1 MREATGISV
10 TSDVRRDLLASAAA
24 FKTEAAVVW
33 EYVANSL
40 QYIERGIS
48 PKVQVTLKPRLMT
61 IEVSDNGSGM
71 DAKGL
76 EHFFRMHGENL
87 ERLRGRP
94 GRGKFGTGKSASFGI
109 AKRLHVDTRRGG
121 LRNVVE
127 LTREMIDASKGD
139 EIPISWRV
147 RNEETDLPNGT
158 TVTIGEVVLERLNTS
173 AVIEYIERHLQ
184 AYRTVSPE
192 VAVNDHL
199 CEYREPEVQ
208 EDYLF
213 RPSQSQADVIGEV
226 QLCINVAKAP
236 LPEEDQGVAITSAPG
251 SLVAVERA
259 GVERKEFGS
268 YLFGSVEVPRLEKND
283 SPLEAY
289 DSSRSL
295 ALNPAHPVSS
305 TLISFIGAKLE
316 EVRAKLVARAREARK
331 SEQTRRLA
339 READKI
345 AEILNKDFETVRHRL
360 QEIRA
365 ASASR
370 GPASSPFGN
379 SGEGGQET
387 GEWVAGVELPGELF
401 ETNAGEEG
409 RGRKGRKPPMIT
421 PSGYPSDSG
430 SGSVDPAGG
439 SSGRRRKPRG
449 GFKVEYKNLG
459 KDELRSV
466 YDSSALTILINLD
479 HPVVAAA
486 LGDGN
491 VEDTGFK
498 RLSYEVA
505 FSEYAMALG
514 YETAR
519 EDPDIPAD
527 DLLYEVRA
535 SLNRVSVAAASL
547 YRS

>member
-1 MREATGISV
+1 MREVIGLRV
-10 TSDVRRDLLASAAA
+10 TSDVRRDILASAAA

-40 QYIERGIS
+40 QYLDRGVS
-48 PKVQVTLKPRLMT
+48 PKVQVTIKPRLRT
-61 IEVSDNGSGM
+61 IEVSDNGAGM
-71 DAKGL
+71 DAQGL
-76 EHFFRMHGENL
+76 EHFFRMHAENL

-94 GRGKFGTGKSASFGI
+94 GRGKFGTGKSAAFGI
-109 AKRLHVDTRRGG
+109 AQRLVVDTRRAG

-127 LTREMIDASKGD
+127 LTRDMINASKGD
-139 EIPISWRV
+139 EIPLAWRV
-147 RNEETDLPNGT
+147 RNEETVLANGT
-158 TVTIGEVVLERLNTS
+158 TVTIGDILLERLNTS

-192 VAVNDHL
+192 VAVNDHV

-208 EDYLF
+208 EEYVF
-213 RPSQSQADVIGEV
+213 KPSQSQADVIGTVE
-226 QLCINVAKAP
+226 LCIRVAKAP
-236 LPEEDQGVAITSAPG
+236 LPDEEQGVAITSAPG

-259 GVERKEFGS
+259 GVDRKEFGS
-268 YLFGSVEVPRLEKND
+268 YLLGSVEVPRLENNE
-283 SPLEAY
+283 SPLEPY

-295 ALNPAHPVSS
+295 TLNPAHPVASV
-305 TLISFIGAKLE
+305 LISFVGAKLE
-316 EVRAKLVARAREARK
+316 EVRSQLVARAREARK
-331 SEQTRRLA
+331 SEQIRRLA

-345 AEILNKDFETVRHRL
+345 AEILNKDFEMVRQRL
-360 QEIRA
+360 HEIRA
-365 ASASR
+365 ASSSR
-370 GPASSPFGN
+370 GPARSPFGN
-379 SGEGGQET
+379 SGEGGDDE
-387 GEWVAGVELPGELF
+387 GEWVAGITQPGELS
-401 ETNAGEEG
+401 ETTAGVEG
-409 RGRKGRKPPMIT
+409 RGRKGRKPPTIT
-421 PSGYPSDSG
+421 PSGYQSDSG
-430 SGSVDPAGG
+430 TSSVDPAGG
-439 SSGRRRKPRG
+439 TNGRRRKPRG
-449 GFKVEYKNLG
+449 GFRVEYKNLG

-479 HPVVAAA
+479 HLVVAAA

-491 VEDTGFK
+491 VEDPGFK

-547 YRS
+547 YR

>member
-1 MREATGISV
+1 MRQPIGLSV

-40 QYIERGIS
+40 QYVDRGVS
-48 PKVQVTLKPRLMT
+48 PRVQVTVKPRLRT
-61 IEVSDNGSGM
+61 IEVSDNGCGM
-71 DAKGL
+71 DEVGL

-94 GRGKFGTGKSASFGI
+94 GRGKFGTGKSAAFGI
-109 AKRLHVDTRRGG
+109 AKRLVVDTRRAG

-127 LTREMIDASKGD
+127 LTREMIDTSRGD
-139 EIPISWRV
+139 EIPLGWRI
-147 RNEETDLPNGT
+147 RNEDTDLANGT
-158 TVTIGEVVLERLNTS
+158 TVIIGDIILERLNTS
-173 AVIEYIERHLQ
+173 AVVEYIERHLQ
-184 AYRTVSPE
+184 AYRTVSPQ

-208 EDYLF
+208 EDHVF
-213 RPSQSQADVIGEV
+213 KPSQSQAEVLGDVELHIK
-226 QLCINVAKAP
+226 VAKAP
-236 LPEEDQGVAITSAPG
+236 LPDEEQGVAITSAPG
-251 SLVAVERA
+251 SLVAIERA
-259 GVERKEFGS
+259 GVDRKEFGS
-268 YLFGSVEVPRLEKND
+268 YLFGSVEVPRLETSD
-283 SPLEAY
+283 SPLEPY

-295 ALNPAHPVSS
+295 TLNPVHPVASV
-305 TLISFIGAKLE
+305 LISFVGAKLE
-316 EVRAKLVARAREARK
+316 EVRAKLVARAKEARK
-331 SEQTRRLA
+331 SEQIRRLA

-345 AEILNKDFETVRHRL
+345 AEILNKDFEMVRQRL
-360 QEIRA
+360 REIRA
-365 ASASR
+365 ASSSR
-370 GPASSPFGN
+370 GPAKSPFGD
-379 SGEGGQET
+379 SGEGGEEE
-387 GEWVAGVELPGELF
+387 GEWVAGITEPGELS
-401 ETNAGEEG
+401 ETGGGVEG
-409 RGRKGRKPPMIT
+409 HGRKGRRPPTIT

-430 SGSVDPAGG
+430 TSSVDPAGG
-439 SSGRRRKPRG
+439 VAGRRRKPRG
-449 GFKVEYKNLG
+449 GFRVEYKSLG
-459 KDELRSV
+459 QDELRSV

-491 VEDTGFK
+491 LEDPAFR

-519 EDPDIPAD
+519 EDPEIPAD

-547 YRS
+547 YG

>member
-40 QYIERGIS
+40 QYVDRGVS
-48 PKVQVTLKPRLMT
+48 PKVQVTVKPRLRT
-61 IEVSDNGSGM
+61 IEIGDNGSGM
-71 DAKGL
+71 DSNGL
-76 EHFFRMHGENL
+76 EHFFRMHGENI

-94 GRGKFGTGKSASFGI
+94 GRGKFGTGKSAAFGI
-109 AKRLHVDTRRGG
+109 AKRLVVDTRRSG

-127 LTREMIDASKGD
+127 LTRDMIDASKGD
-139 EIPISWRV
+139 EIPLGWRV
-147 RNEETDLPNGT
+147 RNEASSLPSGT
-158 TVTIGEVVLERLNTS
+158 TVTISDVVLERVNTS
-173 AVIEYIERHLQ
+173 AVVEYIERHLQ

-208 EDYLF
+208 EQYRF
-213 RPSQSQADVIGEV
+213 RPSSSQTDVIGDLE
-226 QLCINVAKAP
+226 LSIKVAKAP
-236 LPEEDQGVAITSAPG
+236 LPEEEQGVAITSAPG
-251 SLVAVERA
+251 CLVAIERA
-259 GVERKEFGS
+259 GVDRKEFGS
-268 YLFGSVEVPRLEKND
+268 YLFGIVEAPLLEKND

-295 ALNPAHPVSS
+295 TLNPAHPVASV
-305 TLISFIGAKLE
+305 LISFIGAKLE
-316 EVRAKLVARAREARK
+316 EVRSMLVARAREARK
-331 SEQTRRLA
+331 SEQIRRLA

-345 AEILNKDFETVRHRL
+345 AEILNKDFESVRQRL
-360 QEIRA
+360 QDIRA
-365 ASASR
+365 ASSSR
-370 GPASSPFGN
+370 GPASSPFGD
-379 SGEGGQET
+379 SAEGGDEE
-387 GEWVAGVELPGELF
+387 GEWVAGMARPGELS
-401 ETNAGEEG
+401 EALSSVDG

-421 PSGYPSDSG
+421 PAGYPSDSG
-430 SGSVDPAGG
+430 SRSVDPAGG
-439 SSGRRRKPRG
+439 SSGHRRKPRG

-466 YDSSALTILINLD
+466 YDSSSLTILINLD

-491 VEDTGFK
+491 VEDSAFK

-547 YRS
+547 YR